1 MTRVLFIILANLLF
15 ITHTYSQAKMS
26 IDNETFDFG
35 EVEWKQP
42 GKAHFNIT
50 NAGDKPL
57 VINEVIPDCACS
69 AAQWTTAAIA
79 PGDKGVIEVVFDAK
93 ALGSFHKSIAIL
105 SNAEELKYIHFKGKV
120 VEKLKD
126 YSKTHP
132 YVIDGLRIDKQE
144 IVFRDATKGERPT
157 FEMSIVNQSN
167 KAYEPVIMHLPA
179 YIEREATPSLLEHGD
194 RGHITLTLNTEL
206 LSNVGLN
213 ESTVYLSRF
222 TGDKVSE
229 ENAIPLSAILLPD
242 FSTLSDAEKS
252 KAPRLDISMKKGSIS
267 QTLATKGSAKCDI
280 TLTNTG
286 ASTLKIMNVQV
297 IGSGATVSLKK
308 STLQPKQSARLR
320 VTLNKKT
327 LNKQENQIKVLLIT
341 NNPNQPKT
349 EININY

>member
-42 GKAHFNIT
+42 GTARFNIT
-50 NAGDKPL
+50 NTGDKPL

-69 AAQWTTAAIA
+69 VAQWTTAVIA
-79 PGDKGVIEVVFDAK
+79 PNDKGVIEVVFDAK

-179 YIEREATPSLLEHGD
+179 YVEMKVTPTLLEHGD

-222 TGDKVSE
+222 TNCPV
-229 ENAIPLSAILLPD
+229 
-242 FSTLSDAEKS
+242 
-252 KAPRLDISMKKGSIS
+252 
-267 QTLATKGSAKCDI
+267 
-280 TLTNTG
+280 
-286 ASTLKIMNVQV
+286 
-297 IGSGATVSLKK
+297 
-308 STLQPKQSARLR
+308 
-320 VTLNKKT
+320 
-327 LNKQENQIKVLLIT
+327 
-341 NNPNQPKT
+341 
-349 EININY
+349 

>member
-69 AAQWTTAAIA
+69 VAQWTTSAIA

-179 YIEREATPSLLEHGD
+179 YIEMEATPSLLEHGD

-242 FSTLSDAEKS
+242 FSTLSEAEKS
-252 KAPRLDISMKKGSIS
+252 KAPRLEISMKKGSIS
-267 QTLATKGSAKCDI
+267 QALATKGNAKCDI

-327 LNKQENQIKVLLIT
+327 LSKQENQIKVLLIT

>member
-15 ITHTYSQAKMS
+15 IAHVRPQAKMS

-35 EVEWKQP
+35 ELEWKHP
-42 GKAHFNIT
+42 ATARFNIT
-50 NAGDKPL
+50 NTGDKPL

-69 AAQWTTAAIA
+69 VAQWTTSVIA
-79 PGDKGVIEVVFDAK
+79 PGDKGEIEVVFDAK

-105 SNAEELKYIHFKGKV
+105 SNADDLRYIHFKGKV

-126 YSKTHP
+126 FSKTHP

-144 IVFRDATKGERPT
+144 IVFRDAVKGERPT
-157 FEMSIVNQSN
+157 FEMSVVNQSN
-167 KAYEPVIMHLPA
+167 KPYEPVIMHLPA
-179 YIEREATPSLLEHGD
+179 YVEMEVAPTLLEHGE

-242 FSTLSDAEKS
+242 FSMLSEVEKS
-252 KAPRLDISMKKGSIS
+252 KAPHLEISMKKGSVS
-267 QTLATKGSAKCDI
+267 QLLATKGSAKCDI

-286 ASTLKIMNVQV
+286 ASALKILNVQV
-297 IGSGATVSLKK
+297 VGSGATVSLKK
-308 STLQPKQSARLR
+308 STLQPQQSARLR

-327 LNKQENQIKVLLIT
+327 LNNKDNEIKVLLIT

>member
-1 MTRVLFIILANLLF
+1 MTPVG
-15 ITHTYSQAKMS
+15 TS
-26 IDNETFDFG
+26 
-35 EVEWKQP
+35 
-42 GKAHFNIT
+42 
-50 NAGDKPL
+50 
-57 VINEVIPDCACS
+57 
-69 AAQWTTAAIA
+69 
-79 PGDKGVIEVVFDAK
+79 
-93 ALGSFHKSIAIL
+93 AIL
-105 SNAEELKYIHFKGKV
+105 CTIFTIENTPNA
-120 VEKLKD
+120 
-126 YSKTHP
+126 
-132 YVIDGLRIDKQE
+132 
-144 IVFRDATKGERPT
+144 
-157 FEMSIVNQSN
+157 

-179 YIEREATPSLLEHGD
+179 YVEMEATPSLLEHGD

-242 FSTLSDAEKS
+242 FSTLSEAEKS
-252 KAPRLDISMKKGSIS
+252 KAPRLEISMKKGSIS
-267 QTLATKGSAKCDI
+267 QALATKGSAKCDI

-320 VTLNKKT
+320 VTLNKKQ